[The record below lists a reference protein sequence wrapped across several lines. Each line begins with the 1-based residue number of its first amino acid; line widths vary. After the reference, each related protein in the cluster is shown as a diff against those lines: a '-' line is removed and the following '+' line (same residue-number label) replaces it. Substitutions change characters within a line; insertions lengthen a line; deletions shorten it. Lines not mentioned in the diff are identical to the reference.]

1 MEILADSEHWKHFLS
16 WKRGKLNVAGEKMG
30 KKRKGNLGRTS
41 IAVDIKLYTGGRR
54 EGLVTIHSVLHSQLQ
69 SDIF

>member
-16 WKRGKLNVAGEKMG
+16 WKIGKLNVAGEKMG
-30 KKRKGNLGRTS
+30 KKKKRKPWQDEYCCGL
-41 IAVDIKLYTGGRR
+41 KLYTGGRR